1 MKTKVLTMTVAAL
14 LTAGCSQ
21 NEVTDVNPDSHP
33 AIGFD
38 AYTGVPTKGTDT
50 NLTSLKDNTTG
61 NFGILAYYTGAQKWE
76 TASAGALPN
85 FMYNEK
91 VYWSTN
97 TWKYD
102 NLKYWPNN
110 EDHWLTFFAYGPYE
124 AAPGEGTNKGIVISG
139 KGQAG
144 IPYIDFSLTGAEKIE
159 QMVDLVV
166 SHKNDE
172 RYTDNSGTVNFK
184 FSHILSKVSFKV
196 QLKEALTNT
205 KIFVRKLEILGKTNN
220 TSSAFYTKAKYAN
233 LHWSYDDTNIPNTD
247 FDLAKIMD
255 VATISENKDYTKDAI
270 EVTTEAKSLF
280 KDGQSLFLIPVKDSD
295 QASTETGTTSAG
307 EIQVRLTYDL
317 ATPDQNDES
326 KYLTSETEAIV
337 DLPVGALKLGTAY
350 VYTFKLGLKPVN
362 ISVDGEIEEWTDGTT
377 GDTGNI

>member
-14 LTAGCSQ
+14 LAAGCSQ

-50 NLTSLKDNTTG
+50 NLTSLKDQTDG
-61 NFGILAYYTGAQKWE
+61 NFGILAYYTGAQKWKD
-76 TASAGALPN
+76 ASAGALPN

-91 VYWSTN
+91 VYWSTD

-124 AAPGEGTNKGIVISG
+124 AAPDAGTNKGIKISG
-139 KGQAG
+139 KTQAG
-144 IPYIDFSLTGAEKIE
+144 IPFIEFSLAPADKIE

-172 RYTDNSGTVNFK
+172 RYKDNSGTVNFK

-220 TSSAFYTKAKYAN
+220 ASSAFYTKAKYAN
-233 LHWSYDDTNIPNTD
+233 LHWSYEDTNIPTGD
-247 FDLAKIMD
+247 FSLAKVLN
-255 VATISENKDYTKDAI
+255 VANITEKGYSQDAI
-270 EVTTEAKSLF
+270 EVTTEVKSLF
-280 KDGQSLFLIPVKDSD
+280 KDGQSLFLIPVKDSAD
-295 QASTETGTTSAG
+295 EGAETGTTSAG
-307 EIQVRLTYDL
+307 EIKVKLTYDL
-317 ATPDQNDES
+317 ATPDQNDAE

-350 VYTFKLGLKPVN
+350 VYTFKLALKPVN
-362 ISVDGEIEEWTDGTT
+362 ISVDGEITDWTDGTT
-377 GDTGNI
+377 GNSGDI

>member
-1 MKTKVLTMTVAAL
+1 M
-14 LTAGCSQ
+14 
-21 NEVTDVNPDSHP
+21 
-33 AIGFD
+33 
-38 AYTGVPTKGTDT
+38 
-50 NLTSLKDNTTG
+50 
-61 NFGILAYYTGAQKWE
+61 
-76 TASAGALPN
+76 
-85 FMYNEK
+85 
-91 VYWSTN
+91 
-97 TWKYD
+97 
-102 NLKYWPNN
+102 
-110 EDHWLTFFAYGPYE
+110 
-124 AAPGEGTNKGIVISG
+124 ISG

-295 QASTETGTTSAG
+295 QASAETGTTSAG

>member
-1 MKTKVLTMTVAAL
+1 MMKTKVLTIAVAAL

-38 AYTGVPTKGTDT
+38 AYTGVPTRGTDT
-50 NLTSLKDNTTG
+50 NLTSLKDNTNG
-61 NFGILAYYTGAQKWE
+61 NFGILAYYTGAQKW
-76 TASAGALPN
+76 TDAGTNAVPN

-91 VYWSTN
+91 VYYSTN
-97 TWKYD
+97 VWKYD

-124 AAPGEGTNKGIVISG
+124 AAPDAGTNKGITISG
-139 KGQAG
+139 KTEKG
-144 IPYIDFSLTGAEKIE
+144 IPYINFSLTPADKIE

-166 SHKNDE
+166 AHKNDE

-184 FSHILSKVSFKV
+184 FGHILSKVSFKV

-220 TSSAFYTKAKYAN
+220 GNSAFYTKAKYAN
-233 LHWSYDDTNIPNTD
+233 LHWSYEDANIPDGD
-247 FDLAKIMD
+247 FSLAKVLNTANI
-255 VATISENKDYTKDAI
+255 TEKGYNRDAI
-270 EVTTEAKSLF
+270 EVTTDAKPLF
-280 KDGQSLFLIPVKDSD
+280 KDSHSLFLIPVKDSE
-295 QASTETGTTSAG
+295 QEGATTGTTSKG

-317 ATPDQNDES
+317 ATPDQNNAEL
-326 KYLTSETEAIV
+326 YLTSETEAIV

-362 ISVDGEIEEWTDGTT
+362 ISVDGEITDWTDGTT
-377 GDTGNI
+377 GNSGDI